1 MKHLLCTRYHADWV
15 LGMKCMQGNRWLGGD
30 DEGARFT
37 EEGSLARRALWE
49 EEEFVRNEKQE

>member
-1 MKHLLCTRYHADWV
+1 
-15 LGMKCMQGNRWLGGD
+15 MKCMQGNRWLGGD

-37 EEGSLARRALWE
+37 EEGSLERRALWE